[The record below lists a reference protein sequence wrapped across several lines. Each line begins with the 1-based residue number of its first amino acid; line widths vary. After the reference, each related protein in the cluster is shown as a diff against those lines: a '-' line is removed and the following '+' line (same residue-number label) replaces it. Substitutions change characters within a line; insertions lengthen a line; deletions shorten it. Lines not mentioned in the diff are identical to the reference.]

1 MPRKKKGTLP
11 SGSVRVQV
19 FVGTRQDGT
28 RRYESFTA
36 KTKAEAQ
43 AAAAAFRIRADRLK
57 AAGVA
62 VEDIPR
68 DDVPVIPKNTVAR
81 LLDDYLDTC
90 RATGLSP
97 STLLSYWRV
106 IRRAYGPLK
115 PLMPDRL
122 SVPVLQAYVNARLTA
137 GLSAKTI
144 RGELSLLACALRPVR
159 PDLDMRLVRLPK
171 QRKREMRIPTTD
183 DVQRMITAAKG
194 TELYVPLLLAA
205 LMGLRRSEIC
215 GLRWSDVDLRRHTL
229 HIHNAVVRG
238 ETSAYESKGPK
249 TEAGDRVVAIPTA
262 LVPVL
267 KEARSLDPRVTQ
279 LTPDAITRR
288 YERLTDALGVPG
300 RFHDLRHYHASVMI
314 AAGAPDKYIC
324 ADMGHATMDMVRR
337 VYGHVMADRQQ
348 EINEEMNARAS
359 AFTL

>member
-1 MPRKKKGTLP
+1 MPRKRKGALP

-28 RRYESFTA
+28 RRYESFTG
-36 KTKAEAQ
+36 KTRQEAQ
-43 AAAAAFRIRADRLK
+43 AAAAAFRIRASRMK
-57 AAGVA
+57 AAGVP
-62 VEDIPR
+62 VDDIPR
-68 DDVPVIPKNTVAR
+68 EDVPVTPKDTVAR
-81 LLDDYLDTC
+81 LLEDYLETC

-97 STLLSYWRV
+97 STLLSYSRV

-115 PLMPDRL
+115 PLTPDRL
-122 SVPVLQAYVNARLTA
+122 SVPLLQSYVNARLND
-137 GLSAKTI
+137 GLTAKTI

-159 PDLDMRLVRLPK
+159 PDLDMRLIRLPK
-171 QRKREMRIPTTD
+171 QRKREMQIPTTD

-194 TELYVPLLLAA
+194 TELYIPLLLAA

-229 HIHNAVVRG
+229 HVHSAVVRG
-238 ETSAYESKGPK
+238 ESSAYEAKGPK
-249 TEAGDRVVAIPTA
+249 TEAGDRVIPIPSA

-267 KEARSLDPRVTQ
+267 KAARTLDANVTR

-300 RFHDLRHYHASVMI
+300 RFHDLRHYHASSMI

-359 AFTL
+359 AFSL